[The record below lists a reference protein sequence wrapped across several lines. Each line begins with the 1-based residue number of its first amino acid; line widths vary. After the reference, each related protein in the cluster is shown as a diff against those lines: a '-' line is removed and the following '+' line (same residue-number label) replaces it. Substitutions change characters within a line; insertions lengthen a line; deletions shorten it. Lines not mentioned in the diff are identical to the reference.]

1 MTGHALRTWARRS
14 LWAWGLLIVLAAPA
28 AHAAEKVGLKVA
40 VIHATKTGDDVDPA
54 LAKIKADLQRTFGGY
69 KSFKQLSKSDLDL
82 AQGAPQS
89 VKLPNGDDAKLTYK
103 GESGN
108 RHDLRLDIPAS
119 KVGVDLSAPLRKMF
133 YQAGMKYDGGILIL
147 ALYLTPP

>member
-1 MTGHALRTWARRS
+1 MTGQALRTWARRS
-14 LWAWGLLIVLAAPA
+14 LWAWGLLLVLATPA
-28 AHAAEKVGLKVA
+28 LAAEKVGLKVA
-40 VIHATKTGDDVDPA
+40 VIHATKTGDSVDPA
-54 LAKIKADLQRTFGGY
+54 LAKIQGDLQRTFGGY
-69 KSFKQLSKSDLDL
+69 KSFKQLSKSELDL

-89 VKLPNGDDAKLTYK
+89 VKLPNGEDAKLTYK
-103 GESGN
+103 GERAN